1 MEYIVNPQTG
11 RKIKVGGPTYMKIK
25 DRYNWDF
32 VTPLS
37 KKPEPTQVAPK
48 RRGSVTRGWAE
59 DAPKRGYPRHLLK
72 EQCGDKCFLMPE
84 TEKFPICPKCIGKK
98 CSCQIDC
105 RGLYSAKIRAHQY
118 KYTNL
123 YNEIDNLIK
132 ENCGGT

>member
-59 DAPKRGYPRHLLK
+59 DAPKRGYPRLILTPC
-72 EQCGDKCFLMPE
+72 EGGGLGGTVGS
-84 TEKFPICPKCIGKK
+84 TEKLIGGEPYDWGDSNGGISTQFHK
-98 CSCQIDC
+98 
-105 RGLYSAKIRAHQY
+105 R
-118 KYTNL
+118 
-123 YNEIDNLIK
+123 LIQWQK
-132 ENCGGT
+132 R